1 MYERQDLPR
10 IPNVARRTEHEREML
25 TLPSMNGAPGRV
37 AAYMEPS
44 LCIERRD
51 EDAGAPD
58 RTAIGAMKAVED
70 AMRVATAPTNIWLA
84 TILLNEVVVRVLDV
98 LWCGGV
104 VWRAS
109 VRVVVEVGWYNKY
122 PASICSTGCEPGVA
136 D

>member
-1 MYERQDLPR
+1 
-10 IPNVARRTEHEREML
+10 ML

-51 EDAGAPD
+51 EDAGAAD

-98 LWCGGV
+98 VWCGGV
-104 VWRAS
+104 VWRGS
-109 VRVVVEVGWYNKY
+109 VRVVVEVGWDNKY
-122 PASICSTGCEPGVA
+122 PASICSMRGVPEVA

>member
-1 MYERQDLPR
+1 MYKRQ
-10 IPNVARRTEHEREML
+10 
-25 TLPSMNGAPGRV
+25 
-37 AAYMEPS
+37 
-44 LCIERRD
+44 D

-104 VWRAS
+104 VWRGG
-109 VRVVVEVGWYNKY
+109 VRVVVEVGWDNKY
-122 PASICSTGCEPGVA
+122 PASICSMRGEPEVA